1 MCVYIHT
8 NLRWFN
14 YPRMNYYKQTTP
26 IQLLSD
32 LTGYQYRSQISDSDP
47 VLLDSYA
54 PRLTGY
60 NLPVKNISKRLF
72 C

>member
-1 MCVYIHT
+1 MCVCIHT
-8 NLRWFN
+8 NLGWFN
-14 YPRMNYYKQTTP
+14 YHRTNHYKQVIS

-32 LTGYQYRSQISDSDP
+32 LIGGQYRSQIFDSDP
-47 VLLDSYA
+47 VLLDNYT

-60 NLPVKNISKRLF
+60 NLPVKNISQRLF